1 MNLDMLSKEYRECGE
16 KCRAKLKELER
27 EMASGGLTE
36 SQRLVLRRKLTIL
49 ADMARE
55 TIAISNYLKHYYQGA
70 CEYDGCNRQR
80 VGVSGPKE
88 VLKVH

>member
-16 KCRAKLKELER
+16 KCRAKLKQLEQ
-27 EMASGGLTE
+27 EIVSDKLTE
-36 SQRLVLRRKLTIL
+36 SQRLILRRKLTIL
-49 ADMARE
+49 SDMARE

-70 CEYDGCNRQR
+70 CKYDDEKRQG
-80 VGVSGPKE
+80 VGISGSKE

>member
-36 SQRLVLRRKLTIL
+36 SQRLILRRKLTIL

-55 TIAISNYLKHYYQGA
+55 TLAISNYLKHYYRGE
-70 CEYDGCNRQR
+70 CEHDDGSGQR
-80 VGVSGPKE
+80 DGVSGSKE